1 MSISVGLNCPA
12 CGGAIS
18 ISEGEN
24 VLNCNYCGS
33 LLWAE
38 GDAGVMTVAFRNVQV
53 RDTVL
58 RATEEWWHKG
68 LKARDLKTKGKLLEC
83 YPIYLPFWSTT
94 TRIAGWICGYEERR
108 YTDRDGH
115 TRTERIPKE
124 EMVLHD
130 YRYTNIAC

>member
-38 GDAGVMTVAFRNVQV
+38 GDAGVMTVAFRNVQG
-53 RDTVL
+53 RDSVL
-58 RATEEWWHKG
+58 R
-68 LKARDLKTKGKLLEC
+68 
-83 YPIYLPFWSTT
+83 
-94 TRIAGWICGYEERR
+94 
-108 YTDRDGH
+108 
-115 TRTERIPKE
+115 
-124 EMVLHD
+124 LHD
-130 YRYTNIAC
+130 LPRYCPRGFQFAGTG